1 MTGLERRTVAGLA
14 GIFGLRMF
22 GLFLLLP
29 VLAVYAGDLPGSSP
43 LLVGIAVGAYGLS
56 QALLQIPFGWWSDRL
71 GRKRVIAAGL
81 LIFAL
86 GSVLAAI
93 GDHILTVILGRFL
106 QGAGAIS
113 AVVLAL
119 TADLTRDEN
128 RHKAMAVLGMVIG
141 AVFMLSLAL
150 GPALERLVGV
160 KGLFWITAAL
170 APVAAVVL
178 WRFIPT
184 PARSIMHHDVE
195 TAPDFV
201 RRVLRDPHLRRLD
214 FGIFLLHGVLMA
226 MFVAVPVALSAG
238 HGIPLGEHW
247 KIYLPV
253 LACSLPVMIPL
264 VLLAGRGTRVF
275 SVLPVAVALLLAAQV
290 AMFAHPGYW
299 GLVIALWLFFCGFNT
314 LEALLP
320 SLVSRIAPAAGKGT
334 AIGVYNTWQFLG
346 VFVGGAAGGWVYG
359 AYGPGGVAV
368 MCAAGLALWLVILVC
383 GPTPALSESRLLRI
397 PGVTARGARGLSE
410 ELARIPGVLE
420 ATVVAEEGV
429 AYVKIDRSR
438 LDPDHLAQYGAL
450 S

>member
-93 GDHILTVILGRFL
+93 GDHIVTVILGRFL

-160 KGLFWITAAL
+160 KG
-170 APVAAVVL
+170 
-178 WRFIPT
+178 
-184 PARSIMHHDVE
+184 
-195 TAPDFV
+195 
-201 RRVLRDPHLRRLD
+201 
-214 FGIFLLHGVLMA
+214 
-226 MFVAVPVALSAG
+226 
-238 HGIPLGEHW
+238 
-247 KIYLPV
+247 PV
-253 LACSLPVMIPL
+253 LDHRGPG
-264 VLLAGRGTRVF
+264 AGRGRG
-275 SVLPVAVALLLAAQV
+275 PVAI
-290 AMFAHPGYW
+290 HPHASP
-299 GLVIALWLFFCGFNT
+299 VHH
-314 LEALLP
+314 
-320 SLVSRIAPAAGKGT
+320 AP
-334 AIGVYNTWQFLG
+334 
-346 VFVGGAAGGWVYG
+346 
-359 AYGPGGVAV
+359 
-368 MCAAGLALWLVILVC
+368 
-383 GPTPALSESRLLRI
+383 
-397 PGVTARGARGLSE
+397 
-410 ELARIPGVLE
+410 
-420 ATVVAEEGV
+420 
-429 AYVKIDRSR
+429 
-438 LDPDHLAQYGAL
+438 
-450 S
+450 

>member
-1 MTGLERRTVAGLA
+1 
-14 GIFGLRMF
+14 
-22 GLFLLLP
+22 
-29 VLAVYAGDLPGSSP
+29 
-43 LLVGIAVGAYGLS
+43 
-56 QALLQIPFGWWSDRL
+56 
-71 GRKRVIAAGL
+71 
-81 LIFAL
+81 
-86 GSVLAAI
+86 
-93 GDHILTVILGRFL
+93 
-106 QGAGAIS
+106 
-113 AVVLAL
+113 
-119 TADLTRDEN
+119 
-128 RHKAMAVLGMVIG
+128 
-141 AVFMLSLAL
+141 
-150 GPALERLVGV
+150 
-160 KGLFWITAAL
+160 
-170 APVAAVVL
+170 
-178 WRFIPT
+178 
-184 PARSIMHHDVE
+184 MHHDVE

-201 RRVLRDPHLRRLD
+201 RRVLRDPHLLRLD

-226 MFVAVPVALSAG
+226 MFVAVPVALSDG

-290 AMFAHPGYW
+290 AMFAYPGYW

-359 AYGPGGVAV
+359 AYGAGGVAV

-397 PGVTARGARGLSE
+397 PGVTAGGARGLSE